1 MVITPD
7 STIKLYRDVDI
18 CDDERLVFNTPQKRD
33 EYFAKRLVTT
43 FTECTI
49 VKHQNGVIRLDIPMV
64 LANKCNYMSFINP
77 SFGYKEIYCRIAMMP
92 EYTNNECTQFAYVI
106 DYWMTYYDE
115 VHFEDMYIDRE
126 HLSEY
131 KYDLSISSP
140 YHESL
145 WEFRTNEPL
154 PISNDTEQLFFDRN
168 KMTSLFQQAAID
180 DGMDSD
186 MLGAYY
192 DLIYISDI
200 DFEALD
206 ANVTYG
212 DKPSEIYNNF
222 ATGGM
227 DFKIDYGKPA
237 PSAPLTIGDYF
248 SNLVGPM
255 GIGGVEIFSNF
266 KPGFKL
272 IASCSIDYN
281 SKDYIKKSTDD
292 SLASFLN
299 NLTKWGVLSSVINIY
314 RVPAYIVRTIFS
326 VSTSTTLLPVYQ
338 LPYITID
345 DPENYNEYNNKKL
358 ANFPYSYIRLLSPL
372 NEDIKELR
380 YEKFYLTRRLYLTLD
395 ISERPTIMV
404 LPGSYEY
411 YNSELDI
418 KQSFITSRNA
428 MIYNK
433 IPTAPY
439 TIDSW
444 LTQMSANAQA
454 IIANNTTEYM
464 YQMGQE
470 HLAVTSREIQNRYG
484 GANSIAGA
492 VGVGLDLVTGNWGN
506 AARGLVNTAAATE
519 QLGVNIASANL
530 ARQSLQ
536 NRANMSDEAYNALAG
551 AQEGNP
557 VYSNFVETRPAY
569 AANKYVAPSGDGILN
584 YHPTTNF
591 DIVVLGVTLNQA
603 ILEKY
608 DKWFDNFGYA
618 SGRCGI
624 PYVVNYALGAQEDY
638 RIPHF
643 ATMSDGKL
651 MTYLKTDN
659 CRVTHTQ
666 AIVSQ
671 SISQL
676 FNNGVRF
683 IKGDD
688 L

>member
-18 CDDERLVFNTPQKRD
+18 CDDERLVFSSTEKRD
-33 EYFAKRLVTT
+33 AYFANRLVKTV
-43 FTECTI
+43 TECTI
-49 VKHQNGVIRLDIPMV
+49 VKHQNGVIRLDIPGS
-64 LANKCNYMSFINP
+64 LAARCNYMSFKNP
-77 SFGYKEIYCRIAMMP
+77 SFENKEIYCRIAMIP
-92 EYTNNECTQFAYVI
+92 EYTNNECTQLAYVI
-106 DYWMTYYDE
+106 DYWMSYYDE

-126 HLSEY
+126 HLSVS
-131 KYDLSISSP
+131 KYNLSLDDP
-140 YHESL
+140 YNQSL

-154 PISNDTEQLFFDRN
+154 QISNDTEQLFFDTN
-168 KMTSLFQQAAID
+168 KMISLFKQAAID
-180 DGMDSD
+180 SD
-186 MLGAYY
+186 MSSTLATQFY
-192 DLIYISDI
+192 DLIYMSDI

-206 ANVTYG
+206 ANVTYE
-212 DKPSEIYNNF
+212 DEPSSVYNQF

-227 DFKIDYGKPA
+227 DFKIDY
-237 PSAPLTIGDYF
+237 SQTTPLTYGEHF
-248 SNLVGPM
+248 ANLVGPFNN
-255 GIGGVEIFSNF
+255 IRIFSNF

-272 IASCSIDYN
+272 IGLCSKNYTRDFGYY
-281 SKDYIKKSTDD
+281 DRTGDE
-292 SLASFLN
+292 SLTTFLD
-299 NLTKWGVLSSVINIY
+299 NLTKWGVLSSVIAIY
-314 RVPAYIVRTIFS
+314 RVPAVMVRTIFMTSQSSTILPEFKLPS
-326 VSTSTTLLPVYQ
+326 VEVDNRP
-338 LPYITID
+338 D
-345 DPENYNEYNNKKL
+345 NYTEYTNKKL
-358 ANFPYSYIRLLSPL
+358 ANFPFSYMRLLSPL

-380 YEKFYLTRRLYLTLD
+380 HEKFYTNAKFYLTLD

-404 LPGSYEY
+404 LPGNYEY
-411 YNSELDI
+411 YDSENDI
-418 KQSFITSRNA
+418 TSFLVTSRNA

-444 LTQMSANAQA
+444 LAQMSANAQA

-506 AARGLVNTAAATE
+506 AARGFVNTAAATE

-584 YHPTTNF
+584 YHPSTNF

-624 PYVVNYALGAQEDY
+624 PYVINYALGSQAESN
-638 RIPHF
+638 IPHF

-651 MTYLKTDN
+651 MTYVKTDN
-659 CRVTHTQ
+659 CRVSHTQ